1 LDFTSQGRRDYF
13 VELEHPSIWGHY
25 LIPLTVLVGPNAEA
39 GRGLLAI
46 GATHGNEYEGP
57 IALKHLL
64 AEIRAV
70 DVLGRIIIVP
80 VLNVPAFR
88 AGRRDTPDDGMNLNR
103 AFPGV
108 AAGSITQR
116 IAHFVVD

>member
-1 LDFTSQGRRDYF
+1 MNRTIVAPDAVDVNSPGRRDYF

-25 LIPLTVLVGPNAEA
+25 LIPVTVMVGPKAEP
-39 GRGLLAI
+39 GRGLLAT

-57 IALKHLL
+57 IALRHLL
-64 AEIRAV
+64 NEIAPS

-88 AGRRDTPDDGMNLNR
+88 A
-103 AFPGV
+103 A
-108 AAGSITQR
+108 
-116 IAHFVVD
+116 